1 MLSKIMTLR
10 NHQGF
15 LKYLKNT
22 SWMMAEQFL
31 RIIAGLFVGIWVAR
45 YLGPEQFGI
54 FSYAI
59 AFTAIFA
66 GIAKLGL
73 DGVVVRELV
82 NHPDKRDA
90 YLGTAFWLKIVGAVI
105 VMGCMALIV
114 PFTSND
120 STTNLFIFIIATG
133 LIFQSFEVV
142 EFYFQSQVMAKIISI
157 CKVTQLAVS
166 SCVKIYLVLT
176 QADLIWFVCVT
187 SFDAFG
193 LAVSYFIAY
202 RTKKGLAF
210 FGKFDFYL
218 AKILL
223 HNSWPL
229 IVSNLVI
236 MIYMRID
243 QIMIKEMLGDYDV
256 GIYSAAVKLS
266 EAWYFFPTLI
276 TASLFPAILNA
287 KKENEALYYGRLQN
301 LYTFMVLISLAI
313 VIPVTFL
320 SNEVVVLLYGA
331 SFGGAGEVLMIHVW
345 AGLIVGLGLA
355 RGKWILVE
363 NLQVYTF
370 VFLSA
375 GLVTNVIANYLWI
388 PIYGIE
394 GAAYATVLA
403 QAMGTLVFPLF
414 IKKTRVSFYMMIRAL
429 ILFDVFD
436 FIRKRS

>member
-1 MLSKIMTLR
+1 MLAKIMAFR

-22 SWMMAEQFL
+22 SWMMAEQLL

-82 NHPDKRDA
+82 NHPDKGDA

-105 VMGCMALIV
+105 VMGCMALII

-120 STTNLFIFIIATG
+120 STTNLFIFIIAAG

-157 CKVTQLAVS
+157 CKVTQLAIS
-166 SCVKIYLVLT
+166 SCVKVYLVLS

-187 SFDAFG
+187 TFDTFG
-193 LAVSYFIAY
+193 LAIGYFIAY
-202 RTKKGLAF
+202 RTKKSLVF
-210 FGKFDFYL
+210 FGKFDFYI
-218 AKILL
+218 AKALL
-223 HNSWPL
+223 LNSWPL

-243 QIMIKEMLGDYDV
+243 QIMIKEMLGGYDV
-256 GIYSAAVKLS
+256 GIYSAAVRLS

-287 KKENEALYYGRLQN
+287 KKTNEALYYGRLQN
-301 LYTFMVLISLAI
+301 LYTFMVLISLA
-313 VIPVTFL
+313 VAIPVTFL
-320 SNEVVVLLYGA
+320 SDEVIGLLYGVR
-331 SFGGAGEVLMIHVW
+331 FNGAGDVLMVHVW

-355 RGKWILVE
+355 RGKWILAE

-375 GLVTNVIANYLWI
+375 GLVTNVVANYLWI

-414 IKKTRVSFYMMIRAL
+414 IKKTRVSFHMMVRAL